1 MKAGRAF
8 LLFGFG
14 AVVGSGLDALHVHS
28 GTTVYARPWVFEMSP
43 WVPLIFGLVGLSV
56 GVSYPLAER
65 LTGLRA
71 DRRPSWSEVSLGFAF
86 FAALY
91 ATSGYLPTSNLVR
104 LVVVSLGAAGLYLWL
119 ARTKLALALAVVGA
133 VIGPLTESALVHSG
147 FFAYRYPD
155 LLGVTMWL
163 PALYVGG
170 SVAFGTLGHKVM
182 GYEPDAAG
190 ADGSSSKAGR
200 GLGALAG

>member
-1 MKAGRAF
+1 MKAGRAV
-8 LLFGFG
+8 LLFAFG
-14 AVVGSGLDALHVHS
+14 AVGGSALDALHVHS
-28 GTTVYARPWVFEMSP
+28 GTTAYAHPWVFEMSP

-71 DRRPSWSEVSLGFAF
+71 DRRPSWTEVSLGFAL

-91 ATSGYLPTSNLVR
+91 AMSGYLPTSNLVR

-119 ARTKLALALAVVGA
+119 ARTKLALALAVVAA
-133 VIGPLTESALVHSG
+133 VIGPLAESAIVHSG

-163 PALYVGG
+163 PALYAGG
-170 SVAFGTLGHKVM
+170 SVAFGTLGHKVV
-182 GYEPDAAG
+182 GGEPDAAL
-190 ADGSSSKAGR
+190 ADGASSKGRR
-200 GLGALAG
+200 GLDTLAG